1 MVWYNYRS
9 AILCPLLFNIFI
21 NDLNFADDNTLHSR
35 KKNLSEMF
43 QDLVCDLKNIS
54 NWFKMKYLKTNP
66 EKIKL
71 MVLGRRVS
79 DSCILISID

>member
-1 MVWYNYRS
+1 
-9 AILCPLLFNIFI
+9 
-21 NDLNFADDNTLHSR
+21 
-35 KKNLSEMF
+35 MF
-43 QDLVCDLKNIS
+43 QDLVCDLKNVS

-79 DSCILISID
+79 DACILIAID

>member
-1 MVWYNYRS
+1 MVWCNYRS

-43 QDLVCDLKNIS
+43 QDLVCDLKNNS